1 MRLRRTLAAVIGLGL
16 VFVFGC
22 GDSEDSP
29 RSVLTVVSLN
39 GALNADFQPLL
50 SDLLNLGPD
59 KVPSQDDFI
68 VEDSVPFIVRNDPRS
83 DILVVKPGG
92 PFGRV
97 TLNRYVVEFQSA
109 EQLGSYEGRMHLEV
123 HTGREVAGVV
133 TIVPAQMKIKEPL
146 LSYLV
151 GGQELLTTAKITFY
165 GVEATSG
172 AEVMTSGSLPV
183 HFANWD
189 D

>member
-1 MRLRRTLAAVIGLGL
+1 MRLRRTLVAVLGLGL

-39 GALNADFQPLL
+39 GVLDADFQPLL
-50 SDLLNLGPD
+50 SDLVNFGPD
-59 KVPSQDDFI
+59 KVPSNDDFVI
-68 VEDSVPFIVRNDPRS
+68 EDTVPFIVRNDPRS
-83 DILVVKPGG
+83 DILVLSPDG

-97 TLNRYVVEFQSA
+97 TMNRYVVEFQSA
-109 EQLGSYEGRMHLEV
+109 EQLETYEGRMHLEV
-123 HTGREVAGVV
+123 HTGREIEGII
-133 TIVPAQMKIKEPL
+133 TIVPAQMKIREPL
-146 LSYLV
+146 LSYLM
-151 GGQELLTTAKITFY
+151 GGQELLTTATITFY
-165 GVEATSG
+165 GVEANSG
-172 AEVMTSGSLPV
+172 AEVKASGSLPV